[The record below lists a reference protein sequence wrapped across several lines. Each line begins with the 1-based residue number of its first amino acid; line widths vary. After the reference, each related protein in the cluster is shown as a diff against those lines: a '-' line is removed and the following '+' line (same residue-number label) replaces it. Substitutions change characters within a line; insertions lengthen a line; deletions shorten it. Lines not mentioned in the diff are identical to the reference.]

1 MYVHTKKAHKLYISA
16 MALLL
21 MFGTVAAPSEV
32 VGLQIAQ
39 AKTAKKA
46 KTKTSK
52 PKVSMK
58 DKTSG
63 LGFIRDFNE
72 KVKKVLLY

>member
-1 MYVHTKKAHKLYISA
+1 
-16 MALLL
+16 
-21 MFGTVAAPSEV
+21 
-32 VGLQIAQ
+32 LQVAQ

-46 KTKTSK
+46 KTKTST